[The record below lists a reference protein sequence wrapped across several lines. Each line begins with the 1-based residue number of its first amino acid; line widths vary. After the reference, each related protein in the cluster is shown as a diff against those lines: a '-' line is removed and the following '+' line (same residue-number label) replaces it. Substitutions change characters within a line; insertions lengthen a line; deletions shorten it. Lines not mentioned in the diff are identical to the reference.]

1 MIDKAPGSP
10 PTSAFGL
17 LDTDTRPYF
26 ERLLRLASSLCET
39 PMAQLALLE
48 GAQLCTKAQLNWP
61 LEGGTLGPQLSQD
74 LLEQHTEPD
83 LSQDPV
89 WAQHPWVRPVDGLRF
104 LASTP
109 LLNANGQ
116 CLGVLMVG
124 DRQVRQVSA
133 QGLESLEALAA
144 QALLLLE
151 FGRQQS
157 RLLDAE
163 AQSEQALQRQNL
175 QAEARR
181 IAGQVAQ
188 VGGWILRLPDQ
199 QFAWTSEVAL
209 IHGLDPQAQV
219 SPAQAFAAYSP
230 EDQPRLSAAYQD
242 CVRLGQRFDLELQL
256 RRPDQQ
262 QLWVRVIGEA
272 VRDEQGQVVAVQG
285 ALENID
291 ERKRNEEALRES
303 EERFRLAARATADAV
318 WDWNIDTDAMW
329 WSDSLSSL
337 FGIDLQSLESDSRS
351 WTSRIHPDDSAR
363 VLDSLQRLLTS
374 TGTQWSEEYRFR
386 RADGSHAPV
395 LDRGFLI
402 RDPRGLPRRMVGGLK
417 DLTEQRRARDEA
429 QRDLQTRMSIVRI
442 QQEIATADLNLE
454 GVLALMAERARELT
468 HADGSSVELLEKHET
483 VCRAASGILHLRVGN
498 RLGLQDTLSGLV
510 LRQNLTVRC
519 HDTEQDPRVNV
530 NVSRHLGVRSV
541 IVAPLLSDDQ
551 AIGVMRV
558 VSATPNAFTLHDE
571 TNLQILVATLGGVIQ
586 RHRLGAQLQASEAQ
600 YRLLFD
606 LNPQPMWVHDVPNLR
621 MLAANKAMLEHYGY
635 DAERLR
641 QMKASDFWVDEDND
655 SHQSKL
661 ASIVLGE
668 MQRDARRRHLRQDG
682 SQIDVEVTA
691 NTITFNGQPARLVIA
706 SDVTERL
713 RTERDLLR
721 VSRAQRLL
729 SACNE
734 ALVRAN
740 TEIGLLQDV
749 ARITVEIGGYHMT
762 WIGYIEDDDPGRWIR
777 PVARHGKG
785 TAFLDQIKVSWAEDS
800 PQGQGPAGLALRDGR
815 MVIIA
820 DLRTDERYAPWL
832 ATALPYGLRGLVCLP
847 LHIGPRRF
855 GLFSLY
861 SSEVFHIS
869 DDEVQL
875 LQALAKDLAFGIS
888 NLRAREEQNRL
899 QHAVL
904 KLATAVSASTGTEF
918 FEQLVRNMTD
928 ALGAQAG
935 FVLSLEAG
943 QPTQARLIAGQVSGR
958 ACSGA
963 KLSLADTPF
972 ETLLRDGNWLVRTD
986 LPPLPGLPPVDGA
999 QSLVGRRLDN
1009 AAGEPMGLVCALFT
1023 RALTQTGFT
1032 VSALHIFA
1040 SRAAAELARQAAD
1053 TQIRDQ
1059 ASLLDRAQDAILV
1072 HRLSGGLVYWN
1083 QGAERLYGFTAQEAL
1098 DPVQGERIE
1107 RECLH
1112 FQLANSPVL
1121 QDGEWTGEI
1130 EQHRKDGSALTVES
1144 RWTLVR
1150 DAFGLAESI
1159 LSINTDVTARKHAEQ
1174 EIQRLA
1180 FFDALTELPNRQL
1193 LMDRLQHALASSTRT
1208 GAGGALLFIDLDNFK
1223 TLNDTLGHDQGDEL
1237 LRQVAQRLLMCV
1249 RETDTVARL
1258 GGDEFV
1264 VMLENLGNATPEVV
1278 EHAKRIGDKVLA
1290 TLGMPFL
1297 LAGHQHESSCSIGV
1311 APFMD
1316 GHKGISDLLKQAD
1329 LAMYQAKTAGRNTLR
1344 FFDPVMQAEVSA
1356 RAALEAALRQALAR
1370 GEFLLH
1376 YQPQT
1381 EQGQQVSGVEALVRW
1396 RHPVHGMV
1404 SPADFIPLAEDTGL
1418 IIPLGRWVLDTA
1430 CNLLASWARFP
1441 SHAHL
1446 SVAVNVSS
1454 RQFKHP
1460 DFVEDVVSALQQ
1472 SGARPDRLKLEL
1484 TESLLVDDMESII
1497 ERMGVL
1503 KALGVGFSL
1512 DDFGTGYSSLSYL
1525 KRLPLDQLKI
1535 DQSFVRDVLTDPNDA
1550 AIVRTIIT
1558 LGRSLGLA
1566 VIAEGVES
1574 SAQQDFLASHDC
1586 HAFQGYAFGKPMAA
1600 AELQTFLHQHS
1611 VH

>member
-1 MIDKAPGSP
+1 MN
-10 PTSAFGL
+10 
-17 LDTDTRPYF
+17 TDTGPHV
-26 ERLLRLASSLCET
+26 ERLLRLACSLCQV
-39 PMAQLALLE
+39 PLAQLALLE
-48 GAQLCTKAQLNWP
+48 ADGLHSQARLGWP
-61 LEGGTLGPQLSQD
+61 DASPLLAPELLGH
-74 LLEQHTEPD
+74 LLKQRVEPE
-83 LSQDPV
+83 LLTHPS
-89 WAQHPWVRPVDGLRF
+89 WAQHPWVNAPDGLRF
-104 LASTP
+104 LASVP
-109 LLNANGQ
+109 LLNATGQ

-124 DRQVRQVSA
+124 DRQAGRLTPEA
-133 QGLESLEALAA
+133 WDALEALAA

-157 RLLDAE
+157 RLQDAE
-163 AQSEQALQRQNL
+163 AESEQARQRQTL
-175 QAEARR
+175 QAEAQR

-188 VGGWILRLPDQ
+188 VGGWILRLPDK
-199 QFAWTSEVAL
+199 QFAWTSEVAE
-209 IHGLDPQAQV
+209 IHGLPAQAQV
-219 SPAQAFAAYSP
+219 SPAQAFAAYAL

-242 CVRLGQRFDLELQL
+242 CVRRGQRFDLELQL
-256 RRPDQQ
+256 QRPDQGL
-262 QLWVRVIGEA
+262 LWVRVIGEA
-272 VRDEQGQVVAVQG
+272 VRDERGQVVAVQG

-291 ERKRNEEALRES
+291 ARKRSEEALRES

-318 WDWNIDTDAMW
+318 WDWNIETDAMW
-329 WSDSLSSL
+329 WSDSLAAL
-337 FGIDLQSLESDSRS
+337 FGIDLSSLESDSRS
-351 WTSRIHPDDSAR
+351 WTTRIHPDDEAR
-363 VLDSLQRLLTS
+363 VLDSLQALLA
-374 TGTQWSEEYRFR
+374 GAGKQWSEEYRFR
-386 RADGSHAPV
+386 RADGSYAPV

-402 RDPRGLPRRMVGGLK
+402 RDARGLPRRMVGGLK

-442 QQEIATADLNLE
+442 QQEIATAELDLD
-454 GVLALMAERARELT
+454 GVLALMAERARELA
-468 HADGSSVELLEKHET
+468 HADGSSVELLEDQET
-483 VCRAASGILHLRVGN
+483 VCLAASGILSARLGD

-510 LRQNLTVRC
+510 LRQSVTVRC
-519 HDTEQDPRVNV
+519 HDTEQDARVNLL
-530 NVSRHLGVRSV
+530 VSRVLGVRSV
-541 IVAPLLSDDQ
+541 IVAPLLAGGK

-558 VSATPNAFTLHDE
+558 VSSRPNSFTLHDE

-621 MLAANKAMLEHYGY
+621 MLAANKAMLAHYGY
-635 DAERLR
+635 DIETLR
-641 QMKASDFWVDEDND
+641 RMRASDFWVDDQDGGQQARLE
-655 SHQSKL
+655 
-661 ASIVLGE
+661 SITRGE
-668 MQRDARRRHLRQDG
+668 VQLNARRRHRRQDG
-682 SQIDVEVTA
+682 SLIDVEVTA

-749 ARITVEIGGYHMT
+749 ARITVEIGGYRMA
-762 WIGYIEDDDPGRWIR
+762 WVGYVEEDDPGCWVR
-777 PVARHGKG
+777 PVARHGHG
-785 TAFLDQIKVSWAEDS
+785 TAFLDAIKVSWCADS
-800 PQGQGPAGLALRDGR
+800 PYGQGPAGQALRESR
-815 MVIIA
+815 MVIVE
-820 DLRTDERYAPWL
+820 DLHTNPSYAPWI
-832 ATALPYGLRGLVCLP
+832 ANARPHGLRALVCLP
-847 LHIGPRRF
+847 LHIGSRRF

-869 DDEVQL
+869 EDEVQL
-875 LQALAKDLAFGIS
+875 LQSLAKDLAFGIS
-888 NLRAREEQNRL
+888 NLRAREEQGRL

-904 KLATAVSASTGTEF
+904 KLATAVSASTGTAF

-935 FVLSLEAG
+935 FVLSL
-943 QPTQARLIAGQVSGR
+943 QPGLATQARLIAGQVNGR
-958 ACSGA
+958 PAAEAEAELDLKDTAC
-963 KLSLADTPF
+963 
-972 ETLLRDGNWLVRTD
+972 EVLLREGNWLVRTG
-986 LPPLPGLPPVDGA
+986 LPKLPGVLQVDGA
-999 QSLVGRRLDN
+999 QALVGRRLDN
-1009 AAGEPMGLVCALFT
+1009 AAGEPVGLVCALFT
-1023 RALTQTGFT
+1023 RSLTQTGFT

-1059 ASLLDRAQDAILV
+1059 ASLLDKAQDAILV

-1098 DPVQGERIE
+1098 DPVQGARIE

-1112 FQLANSPVL
+1112 FQLAHSPVL
-1121 QDGEWTGEI
+1121 VDGEWTGEI

-1193 LMDRLQHALASSTRT
+1193 LMDRLQHALANSTRT
-1208 GAGGALLFIDLDNFK
+1208 GGGGALLFIDLDNFK

-1237 LRQVAQRLLMCV
+1237 LRQVAQRLLVCV

-1264 VMLENLGNATPEVV
+1264 VMLENLGHSSPEVV

-1404 SPADFIPLAEDTGL
+1404 SPAEFIPLAEDTGL

-1460 DFVEDVVSALQQ
+1460 DFVEDVVSALKQ

-1550 AIVRTIIT
+1550 AIVRTIIN

-1611 VH
+1611 LH